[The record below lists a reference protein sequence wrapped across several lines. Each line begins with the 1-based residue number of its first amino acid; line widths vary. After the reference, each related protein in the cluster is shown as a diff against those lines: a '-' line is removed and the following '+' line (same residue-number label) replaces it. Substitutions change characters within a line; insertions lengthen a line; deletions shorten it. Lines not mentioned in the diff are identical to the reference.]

1 MALLSF
7 KTFTESSSTEEA
19 LSISQ
24 RLARKRQMKRLA
36 PKIKI
41 GRERAKR
48 RIADKGKL
56 EKRAKKQARM
66 QIFKKLTKGKGKDKL
81 TFQRRADIEKRLDTP
96 QMKKRIG
103 MLAKRMFKDVRK
115 KELERKRGKKSDD

>member
-7 KTFTESSSTEEA
+7 KAFTESSSTEEA

-24 RLARKRQMKRLA
+24 RLARKRQMRRLA

-48 RIADKGKL
+48 RMADKGRL
-56 EKRAKKQARM
+56 EKRAQKQARM
-66 QIFKKLTKGKGKDKL
+66 KLFKKFSKGKGKNDL
-81 TFQRRADIEKRLDTP
+81 SFQRRQDIEKRLNSP
-96 QMKKRIG
+96 NVKKRIK
-103 MLAKRMFKDVRK
+103 MIAKRMFKDVRK
-115 KELERKRGKKSDD
+115 KELERKRGSSKK

>member
-7 KTFTESSSTEEA
+7 KTFAESSTEES

-41 GRERAKR
+41 GKARAKR
-48 RIADKGKL
+48 RMADKGRL
-56 EKRAKKQARM
+56 EKRAQKQARM
-66 QIFKKLTKGKGKDKL
+66 QLFKKFSKGKGKGDL
-81 TFQRRADIEKRLDTP
+81 SFQRRQDIEKRLNSP
-96 QMKKRIG
+96 NIKKRIK
-103 MLAKRMFKDVRK
+103 MIAKRMFKDVRK
-115 KELERKRGKKSDD
+115 KELERKRGSSGK

>member
-7 KTFTESSSTEEA
+7 KIFAESSTEEA

-41 GRERAKR
+41 GRERAKKKL
-48 RIADKGKL
+48 ASKDKL
-56 EKRAKKQARM
+56 EKRARKQARM
-66 QIFKKLTKGKGKDKL
+66 QLFKKFTKGKGKDEL
-81 TFQRRADIEKRLDTP
+81 TFQRRQDIEKRLDSPT
-96 QMKKRIG
+96 MKKRIG
-103 MLAKRMFKDVRK
+103 MIAKRMFKDVRK
-115 KELERKRGKKSDD
+115 KEVERKRGGSKK